1 MSYSSIPVARQLLS
15 ACLKNKLQR
24 VVISPGSRSAPLTLS
39 FGAHPEIQAFT
50 IVDERSAA
58 FFALG
63 LALQS
68 NEPVAL
74 ICTSGSALLNYYPAI
89 CEAFYSEVPLLVL
102 SADRPAYLI
111 DRGDGQT
118 IRQDGVLKQHCHH
131 SVGLFQDVEHSKN
144 KIKRFG
150 PEQGLSD
157 QAELEAKNNR
167 LIQQAFYA
175 LGEDKG
181 PVHIN
186 IPLEEPLYEKW
197 PGKESDLV
205 HAYPHQPAEKR
216 NEEVFVLEEKYKSL
230 WTQAK
235 RKLVLIGQINQA
247 PQNKPLWLNQLI
259 LDPNAV
265 VLTETTSNLNHPES
279 IDSIDSVI
287 APLEKDADANRFF
300 EALKPEIV
308 ITIGGMVVSKKIKK
322 FLRDYS
328 PGHHWH
334 IGLSRPYD
342 TFFCL
347 DKHWE
352 VDPIRF
358 FEGIYG
364 SSDPSLLQGKEPSYR
379 GIWDRL
385 KANYQDRRAVY
396 LEEIP
401 FSDFKVFGNLFQA
414 IPEGFDLHLAN
425 SSAIRYAQLFP
436 HKESWKTYCN
446 RGTSGIDGSTSTA
459 VGAAWESPNPAV
471 LVTGDLSFFYDSNAF
486 WNAYAKKNLR
496 VVLINNDGGGI
507 FRILPGKEESLVF
520 EQHFETPHGR
530 NAKLHCEQY
539 GWNYQAVK
547 STDELITQLSTFFSK
562 SSQASILEVFTPR
575 RLNDKVLLEYFE
587 FLNLELNFNKTL
599 SHYEQKRR
607 TD

>member
-1 MSYSSIPVARQLLS
+1 M
-15 ACLKNKLQR
+15 
-24 VVISPGSRSAPLTLS
+24 VISPGSRSAPLTLS
-39 FGAHPEIQAFT
+39 FGAHPEIAAFT

-118 IRQDGVLKQHCHH
+118 IRQDGVLDQHCHH
-131 SVGLFQDVEHSKN
+131 SVSLFQDVAHSID
-144 KIKRFG
+144 KIERVA
-150 PEQGLSD
+150 PELIQCD
-157 QAELEAKNNR
+157 QAELEARNNQ
-167 LIQQAFYA
+167 LIQQAFSA
-175 LGEDKG
+175 LRQGKG

-186 IPLEEPLYEKW
+186 IPFEEPLYEKW
-197 PGKESDLV
+197 HGNESDIEKIFPFEPLEKS
-205 HAYPHQPAEKR
+205 AE
-216 NEEVFVLEEKYKSL
+216 ETFQLEEEITSL

-247 PQNKPLWLNQLI
+247 PQNKPLWLDQLI
-259 LDPNAV
+259 RDPNAV

-279 IDSIDSVI
+279 VDSIDSVI
-287 APLEKDADANRFF
+287 APLEKDLEATRFF
-300 EALKPEIV
+300 EELKPEIV
-308 ITIGGMVVSKKIKK
+308 ITLGGMVVSKKIKK

-328 PGHHWH
+328 PQHHWH

-347 DKHWE
+347 SKHWA
-352 VDPIRF
+352 VDPVAF
-358 FEGIYG
+358 FEAIYG
-364 SSDPSLLQGKEPSYR
+364 SSDPSLLQGNHPSYR
-379 GIWDRL
+379 LIWDRL
-385 KANYQDRRAVY
+385 KANYQHQRSRY
-396 LEEIP
+396 MQRIP
-401 FSDFKVFGNLFQA
+401 YSDFKVFGNLFEA

-446 RGTSGIDGSTSTA
+446 RGASGIDGSTSTA
-459 VGAAWESPNPAV
+459 LGAAWEASNPAV

-507 FRILPGKEESLVF
+507 FRILPGKEEGSVF

-547 STDELITQLSTFFSK
+547 SEDELNSQLATFFTK
-562 SSQASILEVFTPR
+562 TSQVSLLEVFTPR
-575 RLNDKVLLEYFE
+575 KLNDKVLLEYFE
-587 FLNLELNFNKTL
+587 FLNLELN
-599 SHYEQKRR
+599 
-607 TD
+607 